1 MRDGDPRLRNQLQPN
16 KWGVFIVAYDSSG
29 YPVSR
34 TDGSI
39 GSDSMSSL
47 MDWGS
52 VRVVAHSTLTSSST
66 VLERNGSMTTQVTL
80 NPKP

>member
-1 MRDGDPRLRNQLQPN
+1 MRDGDPRSTNQIQTN

-29 YPVSR
+29 YPISR

-39 GSDSMSSL
+39 GSDSLSSL

-52 VRVVAHSTLTSSST
+52 VRLAAHSTLTSSST
-66 VLERNGSMTTQVTL
+66 VLERNGSTTTQVTS
-80 NPKP
+80 NPRP